1 MSVIIVL
8 KKEERYMSII
18 DTQGFIE
25 DAVQEKLKQAG
36 GGDPARELAME
47 IFQFL
52 LPKADTD
59 TTIILSALSMVLAT
73 VAVEAG
79 MEEEK
84 AVYAFRKSYG
94 NAKRRL
100 KTILRGVQ

>member
-1 MSVIIVL
+1 MENDPS
-8 KKEERYMSII
+8 KK
-18 DTQGFIE
+18 
-25 DAVQEKLKQAG
+25 
-36 GGDPARELAME
+36 LALEM
-47 IFQFL
+47 FKFL
-52 LPKADTD
+52 LPKAEVD

-79 MEEEK
+79 MPEEK

-100 KTILRGVQ
+100 KQVLAQTQH

>member
-1 MSVIIVL
+1 MS
-8 KKEERYMSII
+8 E
-18 DTQGFIE
+18 Q
-25 DAVQEKLKQAG
+25 
-36 GGDPARELAME
+36 DPSRELAVE

-52 LPKADTD
+52 AQKAETD
-59 TTIILSALSMVLAT
+59 TAVILSALSMVLAT

-94 NAKRRL
+94 HSSRRL
-100 KTILRGVQ
+100 KSLMKGVH

>member
-1 MSVIIVL
+1 M
-8 KKEERYMSII
+8 
-18 DTQGFIE
+18 Q
-25 DAVQEKLKQAG
+25 Q
-36 GGDPARELAME
+36 DPSRELAVE
-47 IFQFL
+47 IFKFL
-52 LPKADTD
+52 LPKAEIDTKVV
-59 TTIILSALSMVLAT
+59 LSAVSMVLAT

-100 KTILRGVQ
+100 KGLMRAVH